1 MSRGEKSMQ
10 MDQIGA
16 GIAQRRKQ
24 MVLSQEEL
32 AKLLGVTRQAVS
44 KWESGAALP
53 SVDNIVELA
62 RIFSVSV
69 DELLQ
74 LEKKSGEPGLS
85 AQSVGLL
92 LDEHSARQENRI
104 KRMMWALIAAAVVL
118 AIGIVVSSLLGMQR
132 TNRMEDNLKRRISDT
147 NAQIQSQING
157 IQTDISNAVKQAL
170 DEGSTM
176 LADSGFHDFV
186 YIHESGTVEMM
197 AFAYPKA
204 LGEYSDAEF
213 YAILSDGTR
222 ISAPAKEISG
232 SFEGTLSI
240 PATDVQYMDVDA
252 YISWNENGQTVT
264 EKIFC
269 PQLWMDDLRLV
280 LDDVGMHYVYWD
292 QDQSSVILMPYAG
305 VRTTNTYAE
314 SYPEKVVFEIY
325 VSSQLRETVEVI
337 CEYEDGTVY
346 STISPEEDIL
356 IDGIF
361 PLEELSMRVTVT
373 DRRGN
378 EFERQW
384 VFTEE

>member
-1 MSRGEKSMQ
+1 MQ
-10 MDQIGA
+10 MEQIGA
-16 GIAQRRKQ
+16 GISKRRKQ
-24 MVLSQEEL
+24 LGLSQEDL
-32 AKLLGVTRQAVS
+32 AKQIGVTRQAVS

-176 LADSGFHDFV
+176 LADSGFHDFPL
-186 YIHESGTVEMM
+186 STVR
-197 AFAYPKA
+197 
-204 LGEYSDAEF
+204 
-213 YAILSDGTR
+213 DGAR
-222 ISAPAKEISG
+222 
-232 SFEGTLSI
+232 
-240 PATDVQYMDVDA
+240 
-252 YISWNENGQTVT
+252 
-264 EKIFC
+264 
-269 PQLWMDDLRLV
+269 
-280 LDDVGMHYVYWD
+280 
-292 QDQSSVILMPYAG
+292 
-305 VRTTNTYAE
+305 
-314 SYPEKVVFEIY
+314 
-325 VSSQLRETVEVI
+325 
-337 CEYEDGTVY
+337 
-346 STISPEEDIL
+346 
-356 IDGIF
+356 
-361 PLEELSMRVTVT
+361 
-373 DRRGN
+373 
-378 EFERQW
+378 
-384 VFTEE
+384 